1 MELMDIEHEYLEKLT
16 KDLADSIDKEVLYEA
31 MGWTIVNIPHP
42 WYIPSVRDSVI
53 YWLEE
58 NKIICYCWDG
68 RIAFKEGRD
77 ATFFTLKWT

>member
-1 MELMDIEHEYLEKLT
+1 
-16 KDLADSIDKEVLYEA
+16 

-42 WYIPSVRDSVI
+42 WYIPSVINNVI
-53 YWLEE
+53 DWLEE
-58 NKIICYCWDG
+58 NKIVCHCWDG

>member
-1 MELMDIEHEYLEKLT
+1 MDIEHEYLEKLT
-16 KDLADSIDKEVLYEA
+16 KDSSDSIDTAVLYYA

-42 WYIPSVRDSVI
+42 WYIPSVINSVI
-53 YWLEE
+53 DWLEE
-58 NKIICYCWDG
+58 NKIEYHCWDG